1 MLTDFIAPL
10 FYRLLYMSV
19 TALAAGLVILLL
31 RRLADK
37 RFSPVWKYA
46 MWLVVVAALVLPW
59 RPQSSLALLRDTEPL
74 QAVSFRADYS
84 SAQAEYYLVRE
95 TENPTPEQTA
105 EIAKAQSKADSLH
118 WKTLLFD
125 SVLPLLWLGGTVLLG
140 LLLLASRLRLGRK
153 IRGTRSRDTAHYD
166 VLLAQ
171 CRQELGIRRRVEILL
186 QSHVKTPA
194 LLGFLRPKILLPQS
208 IESMSDAQLSYVL
221 LHELSHLKRG
231 DSLVNALLLA
241 LQTVYW
247 FNPLTWLLFKFLL
260 EDMELAND
268 AAVLKGKGAAE
279 RKEYSLSL
287 VAVLAGGGKT
297 TFAPRLLCMADSEK
311 NISRRIDMI
320 QLGGF
325 FKRRKW
331 LIAIAGVLVIA
342 LTATLFLTA
351 TATQNHKIEVTD
363 ELIQAVDRITQAHYQ
378 STGDKVDFAVTASK
392 IHAAYRQ
399 GDTVRIFATT
409 VFSCYEQRSG
419 VLWESGAGAVP
430 IAIDCKETAPGDYVL
445 LTFTEA
451 QDGNRFAPS
460 IEDFC
465 RLPAG
470 QKIKGLAA
478 EIQRDYGD
486 TAALED
492 AKQQKTVDYVTANG
506 LTQIVQNNA
515 PFLHAPEAVLQ
526 ALWQNKT
533 PYIGDNSKVSA
544 LVNALATWSAPQ
556 SAAAARG
563 FNLETGERPY
573 GLGVRYRDDEAS
585 AETVMQR
592 MSPRELQFRALIF
605 LCLIDNADFVRYDFY
620 EAADMKTPEH
630 TLEYTKEWADKT
642 VGGDVRAFAKDF
654 ESFQGFVN
662 EIYSKYLPLSVGF
675 ESRPKPAVQVTI
687 EENYG
692 GADTA
697 FETIYEDA
705 HYKYALSSIRSE
717 KVMLLFEDEDSPL
730 FGQRITLKESIEK
743 KYITIEDLIL
753 NGLQVSI
760 EPKNLPQGSALAG
773 GSFNYH
779 PLGEWYMNEYLFFPS
794 NHFMY
799 MVTMPGSD
807 ELKAYFALDELI
819 DHMERIL
826 KSDFDAEVPAD
837 RLVMIEGLAY
847 IREDALALL
856 KLSVEVLW
864 GISRACA
871 PAYFRYAG

>member
-247 FNPLTWLLFKFLL
+247 FNPLTWLLFKFLR

-279 RKEYSLSL
+279 QKEYSLSL

-363 ELIQAVDRITQAHYQ
+363 ELIQAVDRITQEHYQ

-430 IAIDCKETAPGDYVL
+430 IAIDCKETAPGDYAL

-544 LVNALATWSAPQ
+544 LVNALAKWNAQESTGVD
-556 SAAAARG
+556 G
-563 FNLETGERPY
+563 FRLTTDEKPY
-573 GLGVRYRDDEAS
+573 GISVQYYDDAAVKIFHTSSLFQRDFK
-585 AETVMQR
+585 
-592 MSPRELQFRALIF
+592 FRALIL
-605 LCLIDNADFVRYDFY
+605 LCLIDNADFVRYEFF
-620 EAADMKTPEH
+620 EAADLQVPAN

-675 ESRPKPAVQVTI
+675 ESRPKSAVQVTI

-753 NGLQVSI
+753 SGLQVSI
-760 EPKNLPQGSALAG
+760 EPKNLPQGSVLAG

-779 PLGEWYMNEYLFFPS
+779 PLGEWTLEGQIFFPS
-794 NHFMY
+794 NRFMY
-799 MVTMPGSD
+799 MVTAPGSD
-807 ELKAYFALDELI
+807 ELKAYFALDELTGY
-819 DHMERIL
+819 MERIL
-826 KSDFDAEVPAD
+826 GLDFDAEVPAD